1 MAATNIFHQNY
12 EEDFLYVFR
21 FAGGIPTYPW
31 RLVFNTYAGHRKSLA
46 SFVASFDGETFANC
60 RVITGTED
68 TILVQFDNHHLTP
81 GDLCFSLSRWTPNDL
96 FEDGDQRKVLPQH
109 TGWELWDGPTD
120 PEPSVTTVILEQM
133 LKGDSAYEVF
143 KRYYPDSEL
152 SEQEYAEG
160 PVIAA
165 ANADAARGRI
175 EQTEVGIKL
184 SEEQRQ
190 YSEQIRV
197 TSESGRIESEQVR
210 CQQEL
215 HRREAE
221 QTRIASEQT
230 RETSE
235 EGRVGAELI
244 RAESE
249 RQRISDESSRK
260 QAESVRLTAESERVS
275 AEKKRGTDT
284 ASAIKSAK
292 EAAQAASDQSTRVK
306 ALADHPP
313 KIVDVKGLKY
323 WAFWD
328 EVSKDYVTSEYRA
341 EGGAIMP
348 LFWVDPE
355 TLMLYVTYQNGYE
368 GAKFKLENG
377 ILYSVKTIEDG
388 RSN

>member
-1 MAATNIFHQNY
+1 MTEKKDIFYQNY
-12 EEDFLYVFR
+12 ESDFCLPFQ
-21 FAGGIPTYPW
+21 FENGLPSYPW
-31 RLVFNTYAGHRKSLA
+31 RLEFRTKGTPVKGDYI
-46 SFVASFDGETFANC
+46 VSFDGKKYTRCKPMEGQSDSLMVEFNDHKLGCGMLTYKLRKIVPDPFFSDGKRDTTLPITLNIELCDKPTNGET
-60 RVITGTED
+60 
-68 TILVQFDNHHLTP
+68 P
-81 GDLCFSLSRWTPNDL
+81 
-96 FEDGDQRKVLPQH
+96 
-109 TGWELWDGPTD
+109 
-120 PEPSVTTVILEQM
+120 PSAIIALERM
-133 LKGDSAYEVF
+133 LKGDPGHSPVLAADVVGNVYSDGVL
-143 KRYYPDSEL
+143 L
-152 SEQEYAEG
+152 S
-160 PVIAA
+160 
-165 ANADAARGRI
+165 DAIPQAIG
-175 EQTEVGIKL
+175 VL
-184 SEEQRQ
+184 S
-190 YSEQIRV
+190 
-197 TSESGRIESEQVR
+197 
-210 CQQEL
+210 
-215 HRREAE
+215 EAE

-275 AEKKRGTDT
+275 AETKRGTDT

-292 EAAQAASDQSTRVK
+292 EAAQSASDQSTRAK

-313 KIVDVKGLKY
+313 KIVDVDGLKY

-368 GAKFKLENG
+368 GAKFKLDNG